1 MPYRSTSRSQA
12 RNSSAEMLYI
22 SQTSSIGTY
31 PPRTARMTV
40 ALRATV
46 HRCVGRG
53 SSGTRSSKSIG
64 YCCMLGISRSKVLR
78 KSCDLLEAFGLSIYL
93 TNKVS
98 GRLSIK
104 QEPRLATGSGAPLW
118 PTRRGDCRL
127 IG

>member
-22 SQTSSIGTY
+22 SQTSSIGTQ
-31 PPRTARMTV
+31 PPRTASMTV
-40 ALRATV
+40 ALRRTV
-46 HRCVGRG
+46 HRCRGLGRLG
-53 SSGTRSSKSIG
+53 TNSSGSAGNSYVT
-64 YCCMLGISRSKVLR
+64 GISRSKVLR